1 MDLSLVQLGEQEALP
16 VSFLGYQVGSPSAQ
30 PKKDFPLLREVF
42 CAAARKQQAEM
53 VAFESRSQQPME
65 AFPN

>member
-1 MDLSLVQLGEQEALP
+1 MDLSLVQLVEQVALQ
-16 VSFLGYQVGSPSAQ
+16 VSFLEYQVGIPSAQ

>member
-1 MDLSLVQLGEQEALP
+1 MDLSLVQLVEQVALQ
-16 VSFLGYQVGSPSAQ
+16 VSFLEYQVGIPSAQ
-30 PKKDFPLLREVF
+30 PKKDFPLLQEAF

>member
-1 MDLSLVQLGEQEALP
+1 MQLVEQVALQ
-16 VSFLGYQVGSPSAQ
+16 VSFLEYQVGIPSAQ
-30 PKKDFPLLREVF
+30 PKKDFPLLQEAF